1 MAKINEIAFNNYRAF
16 YGEHAPIPING
27 KNLLVYGENG
37 SGKSSFCKALH
48 DLVWGKID
56 SPHAQHRY
64 AKDWSVTF
72 EINKN
77 PDIPQKL
84 TLSSPDSGDKLSQE
98 YLKSAQSI
106 SPFLD
111 YKKILRLY
119 LKDES
124 EQGEINLLPILEK
137 LLANYPVAEK
147 GGKLLK
153 ELGAEK
159 GQYLATVLNTDLKE
173 SLSAILATFKL
184 DIVINGFTCN
194 AVGDP
199 LTLTAELF
207 GEPVVDYHEFLNE
220 ARLSALSIS
229 IYFAAI
235 KKLSSLMPNRLDI
248 LVLDDILIGLDM
260 GNRLAVFDILK
271 NHFADTQTF
280 FFTYDRA
287 WYEAFKDR
295 VEDTEK
301 WFFYEMYAQS
311 VKENGHVFERP
322 FIRPNDDFWMK
333 ARQSCDNFN
342 YDQCGNLLRKEME
355 KQIDG
360 YLGAKDGNLE
370 QKLHLA
376 NIKNQSKVILDQ
388 VQRILEAIQKAEQGN
403 PTDPRSALISM
414 QRTMTEIKNNFGID
428 SFFYLKELKNRI
440 CNPSS
445 HNDSLRPFYKQELE
459 NSFDAII
466 DLMKTNNIEIEWSSD
481 RPCRHIRPIEAKDS
495 ETQQQQE
502 EDPFNAEIKNIQIV
516 EERIKNDY

>member
-220 ARLSALSIS
+220 ARQ
-229 IYFAAI
+229 
-235 KKLSSLMPNRLDI
+235 K
-248 LVLDDILIGLDM
+248 VLL
-260 GNRLAVFDILK
+260 
-271 NHFADTQTF
+271 
-280 FFTYDRA
+280 
-287 WYEAFKDR
+287 
-295 VEDTEK
+295 
-301 WFFYEMYAQS
+301 
-311 VKENGHVFERP
+311 
-322 FIRPNDDFWMK
+322 
-333 ARQSCDNFN
+333 
-342 YDQCGNLLRKEME
+342 
-355 KQIDG
+355 
-360 YLGAKDGNLE
+360 
-370 QKLHLA
+370 
-376 NIKNQSKVILDQ
+376 
-388 VQRILEAIQKAEQGN
+388 
-403 PTDPRSALISM
+403 
-414 QRTMTEIKNNFGID
+414 
-428 SFFYLKELKNRI
+428 
-440 CNPSS
+440 
-445 HNDSLRPFYKQELE
+445 
-459 NSFDAII
+459 
-466 DLMKTNNIEIEWSSD
+466 
-481 RPCRHIRPIEAKDS
+481 
-495 ETQQQQE
+495 
-502 EDPFNAEIKNIQIV
+502 
-516 EERIKNDY
+516 